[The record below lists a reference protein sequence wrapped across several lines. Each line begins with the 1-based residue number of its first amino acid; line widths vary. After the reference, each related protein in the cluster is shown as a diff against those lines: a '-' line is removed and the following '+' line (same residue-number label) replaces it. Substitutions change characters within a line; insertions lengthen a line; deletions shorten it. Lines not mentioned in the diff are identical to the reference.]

1 MGYLHLK
8 ECSGL
13 MKFGGGE
20 GVGEEGKK
28 KLIPTQNRKNSF
40 LHCMFYASGGSNP
53 IQPLLVT
60 LFISFFVFL
69 FLGFY

>member
-1 MGYLHLK
+1 MR
-8 ECSGL
+8 
-13 MKFGGGE
+13 
-20 GVGEEGKK
+20 GVGKRGNK
-28 KLIPTQNRKNSF
+28 KLIPTQNGKNLF